1 MKRIRVVKDKNFT
14 TINNEFIFNKEM
26 SLKAKGLLCH
36 LLALPNDW
44 KLYVEEV
51 EKWHKDGKKAIYSA
65 FKELTQLGYMERSQV
80 REKGK
85 IVSWDYTVFEKPLS
99 QKVDVEKSQVEK
111 SHIENAPLLKTD
123 NTKDLKKVNTKTTVF
138 DHQQFIK
145 IFEPGYN
152 AYEVED
158 LNFEAWRRWRVYR
171 YQQFRTSYKP
181 IGEKAAVGKLLR
193 LSQGCH
199 EAQEQIIQQS
209 IENGWKGLFELK
221 GEKQSKIKQSLNT
234 WQQARNMIN
243 NG

>member
-14 TINNEFIFNKEM
+14 TINNEFIFNKDM

-85 IVSWDYTVFEKPLS
+85 IVSWEYTVFEKPHS
-99 QKVDVEKSQVEK
+99 QKVDVEKVDVAFVDVQ
-111 SHIENAPLLKTD
+111 NAPLLKTD
-123 NTKDLKKVNTKTTVF
+123 NTKDLIKLKTNSNKTKGFEFETLEELNVDVWKK
-138 DHQQFIK
+138 
-145 IFEPGYN
+145 
-152 AYEVED
+152 
-158 LNFEAWRRWRVYR
+158 WREFRT
-171 YQQFRTSYKP
+171 QQFRTSYKP
-181 IGEKAAVGKLLR
+181 IGEKAAIGKLLR

-199 EAQEQIIQQS
+199 EVQEQIVQQS

-221 GEKQSKIKQSLNT
+221 GEKQSKIKQSLST
-234 WQQARNMIN
+234 WQEARNKIN
-243 NG
+243 G